1 MCEGDGGPQ
10 EAGGLGCAWRV
21 SRDFWQKIAPWSCV
35 ASNRG
40 CAAVLREAS
49 PTREE
54 RRCRDKC

>member
-40 CAAVLREAS
+40 LCSRAARGVPDERREAV
-49 PTREE
+49 
-54 RRCRDKC
+54 